1 MPKKY
6 FLFDDGRLGY
16 RESKKKTEE
25 EVVVEIKDKIEEQ
38 AIKQAEDYMKS
49 RFPSCQI
56 SKSLLL
62 DNSISPKAKIIYC
75 IMISYSYGVEKVG
88 YEYVPIAQVPVRIIA
103 SHMNVSETDV
113 WNRMRELKEKKWI
126 KSIKQGK
133 MEANKYLLFRA
144 REDVF
149 SSWVRIKKVNLRLI
163 YDKDLAIRLRRSLN
177 KKGTSEAEKEQLQD
191 PVSLT
196 SVREMSSPPTESAP
210 LTK

>member
-16 RESKKKTEE
+16 KESKKKTGKED
-25 EVVVEIKDKIEEQ
+25 VTEIKGKIEEQ
-38 AIKQAEDYMKS
+38 AIKQAEDYMKR
-49 RFPSCQI
+49 RFPYCQI

-62 DNSISPKAKIIYC
+62 NNSISPKARIIYC

-88 YEYVPIAQVPVRIIA
+88 YEYVPIAQVPVRVIA
-103 SHMNVSETDV
+103 CHMNVSETDV

-144 REDVF
+144 KEDVF
-149 SSWVRIKKVNLRLI
+149 SSWVRIKKVNLKLT
-163 YDKDLAIRLRRSLN
+163 YDKELAIRLKRSLYQ
-177 KKGTSEAEKEQLQD
+177 KGTHEAVKEQSQD
-191 PVSLT
+191 PISLT
-196 SVREMSSPPTESAP
+196 DVREMSAQPTESAA